1 MGKSLLNSPIISGLI
16 KSYLPSIIEN
26 LGEAEK
32 ALDEYIK
39 SFPLEGDETEIM
51 MFTQNADGKLF
62 LCIGAFTGNTFTRLI
77 KSTPAREFIKEILT
91 QK

>member
-1 MGKSLLNSPIISGLI
+1 MGKNLMNNPLIAGLI
-16 KSYLPSIIEN
+16 KSYLPTIIEN

-51 MFTQNADGKLF
+51 MFTQSHEEKLF
-62 LCIGAFTGNTFTRLI
+62 LCIGAFTGKTFTRLI

-91 QK
+91 QN